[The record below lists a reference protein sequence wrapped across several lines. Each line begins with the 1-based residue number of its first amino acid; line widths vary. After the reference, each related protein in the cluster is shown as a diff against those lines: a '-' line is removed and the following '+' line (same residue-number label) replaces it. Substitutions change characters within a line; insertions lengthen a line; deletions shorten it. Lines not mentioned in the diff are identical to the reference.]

1 MHPAGAGYGELYG
14 TNKRHVC
21 AIALLYMQT
30 FNVIFAFP
38 PNQQS
43 FANKLKI
50 ACNTI
55 STNTAIQTE

>member
-14 TNKRHVC
+14 TSERHVC

-30 FNVIFAFP
+30 FHVIFAFP

-50 ACNTI
+50 A
-55 STNTAIQTE
+55 